1 MIRRLPVTLVLLAA
15 CQLSSAEPQTDASS
29 AANAA
34 GTATSAAT
42 NQPAAAMLP
51 PAVASGASS
60 NSSAVSNS
68 GGAVGTLTGPEPAPA
83 ASPAP
88 AGNSTSSELATIGQ
102 RSMRVV
108 DWAATRTQD
117 LLATALSSIGVK
129 YKMGAADPKV
139 GFDCS
144 GFVMHVYKEAL
155 GLLLPHNAY
164 SMSLRGTPV
173 TLANLKPGD
182 LVFFNTLR
190 RQISHVGI
198 YLGDDR
204 FIHAPSH
211 GKSVQVDKLSDS
223 YWVRHF
229 SGARHYDSAEGS
241 LSASAGMTTTPQE

>member
-1 MIRRLPVTLVLLAA
+1 MTPRLPTLLVLMA
-15 CQLSSAEPQTDASS
+15 LSQMASAEPQTEGPASASTGVSAS
-29 AANAA
+29 AAGNI
-34 GTATSAAT
+34 
-42 NQPAAAMLP
+42 PAAAMVP
-51 PAVASGASS
+51 PAAGSGASI
-60 NSSAVSNS
+60 NTPAVSS
-68 GGAVGTLTGPEPAPA
+68 TSVGTATNEAPPSGP
-83 ASPAP
+83 STV
-88 AGNSTSSELATIGQ
+88 AGKELAAIGQ
-102 RSMRVV
+102 QSLRVV

-129 YKMGAADPKV
+129 YKRGASDPTV

-164 SMSLRGTPV
+164 SMSLQGKPV

-182 LVFFNTLR
+182 LVFFNTLK
-190 RQISHVGI
+190 RQFSHVGI

-229 SGARHYDSAEGS
+229 NGARHIDGGADAALAAG
-241 LSASAGMTTTPQE
+241 ASTPTPQE